1 MINIYV
7 INDLFYAPQQKE
19 YTMADI
25 GKPRRTIEIDPVEVP
40 DSPAE
45 IPVDDPARE
54 PNPVEEPEKV
64 PVDV

>member
-1 MINIYV
+1 
-7 INDLFYAPQQKE
+7 
-19 YTMADI
+19 MADI

-45 IPVDDPARE
+45 IPADDPARE
-54 PNPVEEPEKV
+54 PAPTKEPEKV